1 MSKAAA
7 SKVVESHTPENT
19 LPTLRQLDHEVE
31 ELEKQFLSGGLQKT
45 EYEKKLLLLKK
56 RHQEAFSK
64 LEELLKTDSEAAKQ
78 LRFGLYAHR
87 DVQVLLSGFIGGM
100 IKELAPTFDPDRKA
114 RYPILEN
121 IDASMNPTEMLDEL
135 AYSGILAKKLYERLA
150 RCPKCSSPSS
160 VFLRLKCPDCGSMA
174 LDSSKLIEHLVCG
187 AVHEFEEFA
196 AHDQMRCPSCQEP
209 LVQEGEDYRIVGTFS
224 RCESCR
230 IHFDEPVKRFVC
242 RTCQEEFDIK
252 DASYYD
258 TYTYSLNENLLA
270 EVKGI
275 IGLPV
280 FKAALEEV
288 GFRVELPGSLTGSSG
303 MIHTFTLAGAK
314 DSKTVVVDVV
324 ESEGEVDEKELFAFY
339 TKVMDLKSTLGILV
353 AAPRLSAR
361 AREFATKSFSR
372 NDVTYIEASSPVQA
386 VEQLKVKVQQFA

>member
-1 MSKAAA
+1 MSTAAA
-7 SKVVESHTPENT
+7 PKVVQSHTPENT
-19 LPTLRQLDHEVE
+19 LPALRELDREVE

-56 RHQEAFSK
+56 RHKEAFSK
-64 LEELLKTDSEAAKQ
+64 LELLKTDPEASKQ
-78 LRFGLYAHR
+78 LRFALYANR

-121 IDASMNPTEMLDEL
+121 IDASINPNEVLDEL
-135 AYSGILAKKLYERLA
+135 AYSGILVKRLYERLA
-150 RCPKCSSPSS
+150 RCPRCSSHSS
-160 VFLRLKCPDCGSMA
+160 VFLRLKCPDCGSME

-196 AHDQMRCPSCQEP
+196 SYDQIRCPSCQEP
-209 LVQEGEDYRIVGTFS
+209 LAQEGEDYRVVGTFS

-230 IHFDEPVKRFVC
+230 IHFDEPEKRFVC

-252 DASYYD
+252 DATYYD
-258 TYTYSLNENLLA
+258 TYTYSMNENLLA

-275 IGLPV
+275 IGLPM
-280 FKAALEEV
+280 FKGALEEV
-288 GFRVELPGSLTGSSG
+288 GFRVELPGSVTGSSS
-303 MIHTFTLAGAK
+303 MIHTFTLAGEK

-339 TKVMDLKSTLGILV
+339 TKVMDLKSTLGIFV
-353 AAPRLSAR
+353 AVPRLSPR

-372 NDVTYIEASSPVQA
+372 NDVTYIEANSPLHA
-386 VEQLKVKVQQFA
+386 AEQLKVKVQQFA